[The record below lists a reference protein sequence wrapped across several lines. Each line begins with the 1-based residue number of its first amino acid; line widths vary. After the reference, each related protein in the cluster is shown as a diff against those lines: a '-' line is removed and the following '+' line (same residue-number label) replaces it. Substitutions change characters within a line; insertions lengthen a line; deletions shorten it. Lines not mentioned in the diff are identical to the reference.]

1 MVMVSLR
8 NKRLQLNYCAKLGN
22 SKKKK
27 KARRGSG
34 RGEDLPFL
42 PSPSLFIRIFLR
54 PNVLNEIAQERLLRQ
69 ASLVM
74 VRFEKY
80 FTKFPDNTILAS

>member
-22 SKKKK
+22 SKKK

-54 PNVLNEIAQERLLRQ
+54 PNVLNEIAQECLLRQ

-80 FTKFPDNTILAS
+80 FTKFPDNTVLAS